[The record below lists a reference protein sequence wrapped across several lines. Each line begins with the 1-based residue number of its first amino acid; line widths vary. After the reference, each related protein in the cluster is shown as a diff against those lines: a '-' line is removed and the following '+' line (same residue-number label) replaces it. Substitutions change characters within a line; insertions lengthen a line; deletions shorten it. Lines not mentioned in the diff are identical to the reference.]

1 MPTSADRRPAMPRVW
16 AEVETLAHAGY
27 RRHGG
32 KQNRRQQ
39 VRRIH
44 AVVAWIDAMHQVG
57 SIHRIGQRH
66 IIDWYRHHRHLSAA
80 TLARGYYPA
89 IVTLWRW
96 LGRPDEPPRP
106 RITPT
111 TLQEDTTS

>member
-1 MPTSADRRPAMPRVW
+1 M
-16 AEVETLAHAGY
+16 AGK
-27 RRHGG
+27 RGLSP
-32 KQNRRQQ
+32 NF
-39 VRRIH
+39 
-44 AVVAWIDAMHQVG
+44 
-57 SIHRIGQRH
+57 S
-66 IIDWYRHHRHLSAA
+66 RHLSAA

-96 LGRPDEPPRP
+96 LDRPDEPPRP